1 MLCRGNGCKGTGAN
15 LRKFYLLVALPA
27 RRAFGL
33 FSGGPM
39 ARPFILLA
47 SFALGEFSH
56 LITRMLSNDKYP
68 VAQRETLIWIVRDR
82 SI

>member
-1 MLCRGNGCKGTGAN
+1 
-15 LRKFYLLVALPA
+15 
-27 RRAFGL
+27 
-33 FSGGPM
+33 M
-39 ARPFILLA
+39 ARLFILLA